1 MNRCKDNIS
10 LADKFN
16 IYFELKRVI
25 NFKARFIENAI
36 SIKNFWDYYLVRL
49 KLKKLAVLHL
59 NFGKD
64 FIFSNDKL
72 SDLSILKLELKL
84 QRSGFKIR
92 KVRSIFLLES
102 RDLKFIVNNLSESG
116 VILENFVQNQ
126 YDWLDA
132 KNKIVVDI
140 GANIG
145 DTTVYFSKIKKA
157 KKVIAFEPYP
167 YSYKIA
173 KENINLNKI
182 TNVILLNEG
191 VGGKEDY
198 IRVNPAFENSGSDS
212 LKSFSKGKKIKIVTL
227 KSIVNN
233 YDIENGILKM
243 DCEGCEYPIILNA
256 SKETLRKFEQIMLEY
271 HNGYLNIKRKL
282 EEAGFN
288 VINNTNIWIGLIMA
302 KRIG

>member
-1 MNRCKDNIS
+1 M
-10 LADKFN
+10 
-16 IYFELKRVI
+16 
-25 NFKARFIENAI
+25 
-36 SIKNFWDYYLVRL
+36 
-49 KLKKLAVLHL
+49 AVLHL

-256 SKETLRKFEQIMLEY
+256 SKETLRKFEQIMLEH

-288 VINNTNIWIGLIMA
+288 VINNTNIWVGLIMA